1 MVPPKHLV
9 GQKITFNIVNFT
21 KNFSLY
27 SQGMRVCIRS
37 YGNNAYLDW
46 ERGGDDI
53 KYGKSKIIRKSHQDK
68 NKIKY
73 YY

>member
-1 MVPPKHLV
+1 
-9 GQKITFNIVNFT
+9 
-21 KNFSLY
+21 
-27 SQGMRVCIRS
+27 MRVCIRS
-37 YGNNAYLDW
+37 YGNDAYMDW